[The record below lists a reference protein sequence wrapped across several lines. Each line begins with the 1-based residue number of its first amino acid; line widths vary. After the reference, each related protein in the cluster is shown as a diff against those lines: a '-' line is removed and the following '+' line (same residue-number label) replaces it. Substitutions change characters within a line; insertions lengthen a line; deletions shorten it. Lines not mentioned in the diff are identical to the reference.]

1 MLKMTNTARV
11 MEKNGLSIKTQTL
24 AAFAAIVAA
33 VALPQIFHLIGV
45 ISGVGTALGEV
56 FLPMHLPIL
65 LVGFLAGPYAGAVAG
80 MCGPVVSF
88 ALSGM
93 PGAAMLPFMMLELS
107 IYGLSA
113 GLLKNVRMPII
124 AKIVISQA
132 AGRVIR
138 AVVILIAI
146 YVFGNKNISVSA
158 IWMSIRTGIFGLIL
172 QWAMI
177 PFIVCG
183 VERMQKYE
191 D

>member
-1 MLKMTNTARV
+1 M
-11 MEKNGLSIKTQTL
+11 
-24 AAFAAIVAA
+24 
-33 VALPQIFHLIGV
+33 
-45 ISGVGTALGEV
+45 
-56 FLPMHLPIL
+56 
-65 LVGFLAGPYAGAVAG
+65 
-80 MCGPVVSF
+80 
-88 ALSGM
+88 
-93 PGAAMLPFMMLELS
+93 
-107 IYGLSA
+107 
-113 GLLKNVRMPII
+113 
-124 AKIVISQA
+124 
-132 AGRVIR
+132 IR